1 MENKEK
7 KLTEEELL
15 QQFEE
20 FYDNYLGN
28 LIANINISGEIAR
41 QIFAK
46 NKDQEILQK
55 FLEYFFE
62 MNRTAIMTREIMEE
76 KGKEIL
82 GTEES

>member
-1 MENKEK
+1 MENQEK
-7 KLTEEELL
+7 KLTEEELM

-82 GTEES
+82 GTEE